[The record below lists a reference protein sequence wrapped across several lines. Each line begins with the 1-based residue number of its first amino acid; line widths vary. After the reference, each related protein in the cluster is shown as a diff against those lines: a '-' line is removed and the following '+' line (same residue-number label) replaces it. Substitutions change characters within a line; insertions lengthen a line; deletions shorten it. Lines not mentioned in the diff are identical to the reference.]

1 MVTFDEAEQRVHN
14 IKLILEYD
22 GTSYHGWQK
31 QPGLP
36 TIQTALE
43 DSLFPLFQERIETVA
58 AGRTDAGVHAKGQVV
73 NFLAPATISSTCIQ
87 PALNS
92 YLPEDIRV
100 KKVHEVDMD
109 FHAPKSALRRV
120 YGYLIYNGSFL
131 SPFYRNFVWWTP
143 FNLDPDLM
151 REAGKFL
158 IGERDFSS
166 FQSQG
171 SSASSTLR
179 EIKKLSVFK
188 KKKFIVIYIEA
199 NSFLYKMARNI
210 VGTLVEIGRKKVVVG
225 EMKKILEARDRRM
238 AGPTAPPQGLCL
250 MRVEYGKHQVR

>member
-1 MVTFDEAEQRVHN
+1 MRN

-31 QPGLP
+31 QPGLS
-36 TIQTALE
+36 TIQKALE
-43 DSLFPLFQERIETVA
+43 DSLFCLFRERIETTA

-73 NFLAPATISSTCIQ
+73 NFLTHASISSTSIQ

-92 YLPEDIRV
+92 YLPKDIRV
-100 KKVHEVDMD
+100 KKVREVEMD
-109 FHAPKSALRRV
+109 FHARKSALRKV
-120 YGYLIYNGSFL
+120 YRYLIYNGGFP
-131 SPFYRNFVWWTP
+131 SPFYRNFVWWVP

-151 REAGKFL
+151 RKAGKFL
-158 IGERDFSS
+158 IGEHDFSS

-179 EIKKLSVFK
+179 EIKKLSLFEK
-188 KKKFIVIYIEA
+188 GKFIVTYIEA
-199 NSFLYKMARNI
+199 DGFLYKMARNI
-210 VGTLVEIGRKKVVVG
+210 VGTLVEIGRKKIVAR
-225 EMKKILEARDRRM
+225 EMRRILEARDRRM

-250 MRVEYGKHQVR
+250 VRVEYGKHRVWQES

>member
-1 MVTFDEAEQRVHN
+1 VHN

-22 GTSYHGWQK
+22 GSSYHGWQK

-36 TIQTALE
+36 TIQTTLE
-43 DSLFPLFQERIETVA
+43 DSLFPLFRERIETVV

-73 NFLAPATISSTCIQ
+73 NFLTHASISSTSIQ

-92 YLPEDIRV
+92 YLPKDIRV
-100 KKVHEVDMD
+100 KKVHQVDMD
-109 FHAPKSALRRV
+109 FHARKSALRRV
-120 YGYLIYNGSFL
+120 YGYLIYNSSFL
-131 SPFYRNFVWWTP
+131 SPFYRNFVWWVP
-143 FNLDPDLM
+143 FNLEPDLM

-158 IGERDFSS
+158 IGEHDFSS

-171 SSASSTLR
+171 SSTSSTLR

-188 KKKFIVIYIEA
+188 RKKFIVIYIEA
-199 NSFLYKMARNI
+199 NSFLYKMARNM
-210 VGTLVEIGRKKVVVG
+210 VGTLVEMGRKKIATG

-250 MRVEYGKHQVR
+250 VRVKYGKHRVW